1 MSAFDASSLFSSLTV
16 GLSASLP
23 SLLAIGGMAVVTYLS
38 RAAGLAVMSRLSVS
52 GRLERFMKAIPGAI
66 LAAII
71 APSALAAGPAE
82 AAATLATAAVAWR
95 SGNLPLAMGTGVAVV
110 LALRFA
116 LA

>member
-1 MSAFDASSLFSSLTV
+1 MNPTLASIVT
-16 GLSASLP
+16 
-23 SLLAIGGMAVVTYLS
+23 IGGMAFVTYLS

-95 SGNLPLAMGTGVAVV
+95 SGNLPLAMGIGVAVV
-110 LALRFA
+110 LGLR
-116 LA
+116 LLLGQ